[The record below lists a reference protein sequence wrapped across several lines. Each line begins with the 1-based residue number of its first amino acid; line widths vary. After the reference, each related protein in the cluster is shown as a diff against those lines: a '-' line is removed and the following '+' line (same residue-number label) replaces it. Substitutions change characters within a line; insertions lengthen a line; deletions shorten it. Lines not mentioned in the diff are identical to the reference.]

1 MSCSVFLLLM
11 AIITPSVISSV
22 LLTYPQARFPP
33 LDYLPDDLTM
43 PPCGVPKP
51 TKPFYT
57 TFHIGESYNVSWI
70 TPASSNS
77 TYRIRLVDSDGLTVE
92 QLPGVITEMETFQNI
107 KLRSPCEQCMLLI
120 EQVMQ
125 NGKVFRSCADV
136 NVVRASVKS
145 DEQCSQRG
153 SMMNST
159 CQCES
164 GFTGNQCQYF
174 AQCETND
181 DCLNGGMCVDQPESL
196 IKKRCFCSYG
206 FFGQRCDQKFN
217 SQNDHCFAYDE
228 PVAADLPLYG
238 MFNPRCYQRHDL
250 SANDRIYSR
259 RVENEVEV
267 ILDFDTQNWLSLG
280 WRPTELSTS
289 CRLFPILEDTRGRI
303 SEMDQMA
310 RREFVAKPVMPKN
323 NGFTELGLKSSLHP
337 MDCVDVIM
345 ASVRNGR
352 LFLSDFYSRD
362 RSTPLEDYWYDGEMS
377 LSAAYGTQQDGRSI
391 VMFRRELR
399 EFEPTDHPLGPN
411 EILIVWSKGDTQMG
425 SSFQGTNRG
434 VEKLKLAETVNV
446 TFEQQQPK
454 ILATNEL
461 AFGVKNVVHDRLEP
475 MTVVSTPPTHQP
487 PSETSKM
494 HQIPTPEPPPRTS
507 SESPPTSTE
516 PENSGIQTF
525 KFSTIL
531 ALLIAI
537 FY

>member
-1 MSCSVFLLLM
+1 MPSSVFLLLM
-11 AIITPSVISSV
+11 AIIIQYAESGV
-22 LLTYPQARFPP
+22 LFTNPQARFPP

-57 TFHIGESYNVSWI
+57 TFNIGSSYNVSWI
-70 TPASSNS
+70 TPAASNS
-77 TYRIRLVDSDGLTVE
+77 TYRIRLIDSDGLTVE
-92 QLPGVITEMETFQNI
+92 QLPGVITEDETSQLI

-120 EQVMQ
+120 EQVMH

-136 NVVRASVKS
+136 NVIRANVKEM
-145 DEQCSQRG
+145 DQCNQRG
-153 SMMNST
+153 SIMNST

-164 GFTGNQCQYF
+164 GFTGNQCQYY
-174 AQCETND
+174 AHCDTND
-181 DCLNGGMCVDQPESL
+181 DCLNGGICVEQANSL
-196 IKKRCFCSYG
+196 IEKRCFCSYG

-228 PVAADLPLYG
+228 PIAADLPLYG

-259 RVENEVEV
+259 RVDNEVEV
-267 ILDFDTQNWLSLG
+267 IMDFDTKNWLSIG

-289 CRLFPILEDTRGRI
+289 CRLFPILEDTRGR
-303 SEMDQMA
+303 SNEMDEIA

-345 ASVRNGR
+345 ASVRNDR
-352 LFLSDFYSRD
+352 LFISDFYSRD

-411 EILIVWSKGDTQMG
+411 EILIVWSKGDSQMG
-425 SSFQGTNRG
+425 SNFQGINRG
-434 VEKLKLAETVNV
+434 VEKLKLAEVVNV
-446 TFEQQQPK
+446 TFEQPSQP
-454 ILATNEL
+454 TNEL

-475 MTVVSTPPTHQP
+475 MTVSTSTTRQSPSTINHVPEMTIRNTIAPT
-487 PSETSKM
+487 T
-494 HQIPTPEPPPRTS
+494 T
-507 SESPPTSTE
+507 TSTE
-516 PENSGIQTF
+516 SENSSATLQVLL
-525 KFSTIL
+525 SLSMIL
-531 ALLIAI
+531 VI